1 MQAEQLRQRFGSDG
15 YIIVPNVFTSHQV
28 SELRRELLAIF
39 DKPPT
44 FPGDLPLRPDGPA
57 LRVELVARHPALR
70 WMLVHPPLL
79 HAVRAILGDDFIY
92 LPEMSAHD
100 SGYGGWH
107 KDTTS
112 QETAGH
118 RFHWE
123 PSFAMLEAAIYL
135 QDNHRLYAGGLDVIP
150 GSHRNPDLHAKRG
163 KTLAQRVRGRVDL
176 VRKRRTLRTGP
187 GDLLLFD
194 FRIDHRATQP
204 LPFVKI
210 PASHRK
216 LAVFFAC
223 SANNEHARRY
233 RDFIASREDYVYL
246 HGDHQYPQD
255 LVDMTTGAGVQLMT

>member
-1 MQAEQLRQRFGSDG
+1 MEPDQARKRFAADG
-15 YIIVPNVFTSHQV
+15 YVIVPNVFTRDQV
-28 SELRRELLAIF
+28 TELRRELLAIF
-39 DKPPT
+39 DKPPV
-44 FPGDLPLRPDGPA
+44 FPGDLPLRPNGAA
-57 LRVELVARHPALR
+57 LRVELAARYPALR
-70 WMLVHPPLL
+70 WLLVHPPLL
-79 HAVRAILGDDFIY
+79 QSVRAILGDDFIY

-118 RFHWE
+118 RFQWE
-123 PSFAMLEAAIYL
+123 PSFAMLEVAIYL

-150 GSHRNPDLHAKRG
+150 GSHRSPDLYVQRD

-176 VRKRRTLRTGP
+176 VRKRRSLRTRP

-204 LPFVKI
+204 VPLVKI
-210 PASHRK
+210 PTSHRK

-255 LVDMTTGAGVQLMT
+255 LVEMTKGAGVQLMT